1 MGNEIG
7 VLRRRILGSSG
18 GRGCRWGQDGEEGE
32 NPSLDDNQDHCS
44 LISARGREERKG
56 VTYTCVQQSWS

>member
-7 VLRRRILGSSG
+7 VLGRRIVGSG

-32 NPSLDDNQDHCS
+32 NPSLDDNQDYCS
-44 LISARGREERKG
+44 LISARGREERKKE
-56 VTYTCVQQSWS
+56 